1 MYCFGNLRPLVFWG
15 ILFGV
20 RICLARHL
28 MNKYSTALNIGYGP
42 GGPYWGQQFQ
52 TMVACHLLEPLI
64 STDTTQLIHANVLL
78 HQGFDMTAK
87 FWRPTSKFSVF
98 SCMSFVLCSMFCLLS
113 TLHRKIHVDP
123 FFCCWCICATVC
135 TILLRVSRRQSAWW
149 RPPRD
154 SCTVNSNSTNAA
166 VATITM
172 FFIIIVVVVASLFW
186 AFWVISVS
194 CLGMIWIISPFLF
207 FSFFCMSLRTSNL
220 CFRLFEEVDVRIIA
234 EPWSHLLCRFNPSLR
249 VAALKLHQEIL

>member
-123 FFCCWCICATVC
+123 FFVVGASVQLSVQSYFAFLVGKALDEGRPATRARW
-135 TILLRVSRRQSAWW
+135 TPI
-149 RPPRD
+149 PP
-154 SCTVNSNSTNAA
+154 
-166 VATITM
+166 M
-172 FFIIIVVVVASLFW
+172 L
-186 AFWVISVS
+186 
-194 CLGMIWIISPFLF
+194 P
-207 FSFFCMSLRTSNL
+207 
-220 CFRLFEEVDVRIIA
+220 
-234 EPWSHLLCRFNPSLR
+234 
-249 VAALKLHQEIL
+249 